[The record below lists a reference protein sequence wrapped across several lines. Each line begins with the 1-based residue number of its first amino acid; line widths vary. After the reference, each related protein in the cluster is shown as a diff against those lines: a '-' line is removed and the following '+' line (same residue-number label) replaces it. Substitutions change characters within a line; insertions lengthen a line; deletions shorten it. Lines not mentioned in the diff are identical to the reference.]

1 MNNKEFDDVK
11 KDLNYLDAY
20 NNPMVDLVVDILGIA
35 CPSLLTMKEILD
47 IHVNDFQAKKR
58 DQFMD
63 IILSGNSRI
72 TSDKVQD
79 VTFIMEL
86 AKTID
91 VINRL
96 SQNDKV
102 VYIANLFKNE
112 FIKGEKYNVNR
123 YEEYLYRLDY
133 MSIKKIDI
141 LIDLYKYDEGNIKE
155 NHAEW
160 YDFKKVASEKYT
172 ISMDEVVSIFNGLTR
187 TGFCRSLNMLFPSEK
202 DIENPFYVTEYFKE
216 FIKLI
221 VP

>member
-35 CPSLLTMKEILD
+35 FPAIPVIKETLNVR
-47 IHVNDFQAKKR
+47 VNEFQAKKR

-86 AKTID
+86 AKTMD

-112 FIKGEKYNVNR
+112 FIEGEKYNVNR

-133 MSIKKIDI
+133 MSLREIDI
-141 LIDLYKYDEGNIKE
+141 LIYLYKYDEENIKE

-160 YDFKKVASEKYT
+160 YDFKKVASEKYN

-187 TGFCRSLNMLFPSEK
+187 TGFCRSLNMLFPSEE

-221 VP
+221 MD